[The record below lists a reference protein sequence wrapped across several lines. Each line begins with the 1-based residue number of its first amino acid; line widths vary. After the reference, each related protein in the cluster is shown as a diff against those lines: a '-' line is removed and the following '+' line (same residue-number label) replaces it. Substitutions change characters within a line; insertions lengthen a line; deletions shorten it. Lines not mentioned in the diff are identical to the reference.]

1 MGTRKR
7 RNNKVAENRSV
18 VDLGESLDIAAVGAL
33 RERLFDVLAL
43 NEPVTL
49 DATSTQQ
56 VDTAG
61 LQVLCSFA
69 RAAAEQGVSVT
80 WTGQTKL
87 IGDHARLLGLGVLLG
102 LPADTEIGA

>member
-1 MGTRKR
+1 MSVRKR
-7 RNNKVAENRSV
+7 RNSKAADSRAM

-33 RERLFDVLAL
+33 RERLLDVLAL

-61 LQVLCSFA
+61 LQTLCAFA
-69 RAAAEQGVSVT
+69 RSAMEQGVSVT
-80 WTGQTKL
+80 WAGQSEL
-87 IGDHARLLGLGVLLG
+87 ISERARLLGLGDLLG
-102 LPADTEIGA
+102 LSADTASDA